1 MIASREIRLK
11 SRPVGMPSADNFEL
25 ITVSV
30 PRPARGEVQVR
41 NLWMTVDPYMRG
53 RMAPRAS
60 YAASSQPGNEVR
72 VGAIGEIAASNST
85 MYGWRPPFQIGE
97 ALEGGAIGEV
107 AASDDP
113 GFKPGDLVSS
123 WFGWREWFN
132 APGATLQKLDTFGL
146 PPQAFLGV
154 AGMPGL
160 TAWVGLLKIAML
172 KPGDVVFVSAASGAV
187 GSVVCQIAKLKGHTV
202 IGSAGGASK
211 CAFVEHI
218 GVDHVIDYK
227 ATGDLTEA
235 LFRVAPTGID
245 VYFENVGGE
254 HLEAALAAANPFAR
268 FAICGMISQYNAT
281 RPPDGPR
288 NIMFVMG
295 KSLRLE
301 GFNIANYLDLMPE
314 FQTEMSTWIHEG
326 KITWKE
332 TIEHGI
338 ENAPTAFLKL
348 FKGENFGKMLVK
360 LR

>member
-1 MIASREIRLK
+1 IQA
-11 SRPVGMPSADNFEL
+11 
-25 ITVSV
+25 
-30 PRPARGEVQVR
+30 Q
-41 NLWMTVDPYMRG
+41 NLWTTVYPYIRI
-53 RMAPRAS
+53 RMAHGAS
-60 YAASSQPGNEVR
+60 HAPWSQPSKELHGDTV
-72 VGAIGEIAASNST
+72 GEITASNST
-85 MYGWRPPFQIGE
+85 MYGWRPPFQLGE
-97 ALEGGAIGEV
+97 ALDGGAIGEV

-113 GFKPGDLVSS
+113 RFKPGDLVSS
-123 WFGWREWFN
+123 WFGWREWYN
-132 APGATLQKLDTFGL
+132 APTANLQKLDTFGL

-172 KPGDVVFVSAASGAV
+172 KRGDAVFVSAASGA
-187 GSVVCQIAKLKGHTV
+187 
-202 IGSAGGASK
+202 
-211 CAFVEHI
+211 
-218 GVDHVIDYK
+218 
-227 ATGDLTEA
+227 
-235 LFRVAPTGID
+235 
-245 VYFENVGGE
+245 
-254 HLEAALAAANPFAR
+254 
-268 FAICGMISQYNAT
+268 
-281 RPPDGPR
+281 DGPR

-314 FQTEMSTWIHEG
+314 FQREMSGWIHEG